1 MKVRFMNEV
10 IEIIENQIIF
20 VNIKTTEWN
29 KSKLSTQI

>member
-1 MKVRFMNEV
+1 MTEV

-20 VNIKTTEWN
+20 VNIKTSEWN